1 MATKEKKKLTE
12 LELEVM
18 KVVWDIG
25 ETTIGEVG
33 LKLEANSKKKHAYT
47 TIATMMKILEKKK
60 FLKSKKVEKA
70 HKYTP
75 LVSMDIYEKTATD
88 HFVDKVLGGKPGL
101 LVMRLLDN
109 ENLNKEELKEI
120 KKSLEARIKG

>member
-1 MATKEKKKLTE
+1 MAIKDKKKLTE

-18 KVVWDIG
+18 KAVWDLG

-33 LKLEANSKKKHAYT
+33 LKLQASSKKKHAYT

-70 HKYTP
+70 HKYAP
-75 LVSMDIYEKTATD
+75 LVTMDVYEKSATD
-88 HFVDKVLGGKPGL
+88 HFIDKVLGGKPRL

-109 ENLNKEELKEI
+109 ENINKEELKEI
-120 KKSLEARIKG
+120 KKSLDARIKG